1 MEDRVAKMEHTLQS
15 VSDGNTTFQ
24 LRREDGSIE
33 DVTLMPLH
41 KFIFPEKISRQQL
54 EAQVREILV
63 GKIEPTGPLE
73 YKIVPKRFK
82 ERADAGHTDLLLS
95 DSYT

>member
-33 DVTLMPLH
+33 EVTLMPMRQ
-41 KFIFPEKISRQQL
+41 FVFPEKISDQEL
-54 EAQVREILV
+54 EAQVREILL
-63 GKIEPTGPLE
+63 GKREPTGPLE
-73 YKIVPKRFK
+73 YKIVSKK
-82 ERADAGHTDLLLS
+82 TQGERRCRINASFTI
-95 DSYT
+95 